1 MFDRIGNKTKTCQY
15 LRAVTTDSPDCVKWK
30 VWLVAAR
37 LMLNQGMADEARA
50 CVERS
55 CMEVPLKQIS
65 VALLDCAKFYEMIG
79 ENDRAIALM
88 RKVRAQPNV
97 EWKVQFEAVMMYM
110 RMGRFTEAETLV
122 KECLTLYNAKGR
134 LWALLI

>member
-1 MFDRIGNKTKTCQY
+1 MFDRIGNKAKTCQY
-15 LRAVTTDSPDCVKWK
+15 LRSVTTDSPDCVKWK

-65 VALLDCAKFYEMIG
+65 IALLDCAKYYEMIG
-79 ENDRAIALM
+79 ENDRALALM
-88 RKVRAQPNV
+88 RRVRS
-97 EWKVQFEAVMMYM
+97 
-110 RMGRFTEAETLV
+110 
-122 KECLTLYNAKGR
+122 
-134 LWALLI
+134 